1 MYNNDDDDGDG
12 DNENNNNNDY
22 DDDGIILMN
31 LQRVRRLIFLNLCF
45 EMLQNNNPFIEN
57 ENQI

>member
-31 LQRVRRLIFLNLCF
+31 LQRVRRLIFLTNVLKCF
-45 EMLQNNNPFIEN
+45 KTITHS
-57 ENQI
+57 